1 MKTKILSRA
10 VVFLTFVL
18 MLAGCVFDNMEIMSD
33 NAANPQ
39 GTMEVVVNMPDNTP
53 RTKLSLL
60 EDEFDIHLTW
70 EAGDKIYFVFTQDDS
85 VKGKQTVTLTED
97 DIQNDGKKA
106 VFILNKPDDIT
117 EGNFNLYGVC
127 GGTGFSI
134 RKPTPFE
141 IDLSNEWYG
150 TLEQVKDNKALLL
163 RFEATDIPVSN
174 PSVSG
179 IFEHVGSLFHLALKN
194 IGNAQVDGISKVI
207 LSPTSSELGNYCTT
221 GGTSF
226 HPVTG
231 LFSAPSYNTLEIN
244 VDGGPS
250 FNQNEIRHFWAWW
263 VPSNSVNWPGLKLI
277 IETDNPTYSSENAK
291 DNKPARTS
299 PTETGKA
306 FHFFAVINIDNDPCL
321 LKFTEPNFIVYGE
334 LYDNR
339 DGNKYKT
346 VEIGNQT
353 WMAEN
358 LAYLPAGSSVSG
370 PESGCESTPH
380 YYVYGFDGGTI
391 VDAKAQENYK
401 TYGVLYNWPA
411 ARIVC
416 PPNWHLPTD
425 NDWNQLV
432 DDIGGQA
439 VAGGKMKETGTA
451 HWIDPNTEA
460 TNESGFT
467 ALPGGFRSTN
477 NDFFAI
483 GETGLWCSATL
494 QDNNVIYWNL
504 TNYSSKIF
512 LQKTSR
518 DLGFSVRCV
527 RD

>member
-1 MKTKILSRA
+1 M
-10 VVFLTFVL
+10 
-18 MLAGCVFDNMEIMSD
+18 
-33 NAANPQ
+33 
-39 GTMEVVVNMPDNTP
+39 
-53 RTKLSLL
+53 
-60 EDEFDIHLTW
+60 
-70 EAGDKIYFVFTQDDS
+70 
-85 VKGKQTVTLTED
+85 
-97 DIQNDGKKA
+97 
-106 VFILNKPDDIT
+106 
-117 EGNFNLYGVC
+117 
-127 GGTGFSI
+127 
-134 RKPTPFE
+134 
-141 IDLSNEWYG
+141 
-150 TLEQVKDNKALLL
+150 
-163 RFEATDIPVSN
+163 
-174 PSVSG
+174 
-179 IFEHVGSLFHLALKN
+179 
-194 IGNAQVDGISKVI
+194 
-207 LSPTSSELGNYCTT
+207 
-221 GGTSF
+221 
-226 HPVTG
+226 
-231 LFSAPSYNTLEIN
+231 
-244 VDGGPS
+244 
-250 FNQNEIRHFWAWW
+250 
-263 VPSNSVNWPGLKLI
+263 I